1 VIAPLAH
8 GIAGVRDLPVPE
20 WLFLYGAG
28 IVLVVSFVALGVLW
42 RRPLLE
48 RHTDGRPLPPTAQ
61 RVLLSSALRIVLG
74 ALSFFLFLVVT
85 YAGLF
90 GSRLSAMNIAAY
102 FVFVAFWVGLVPVTI
117 LFGNVWSVLNPWKAG
132 ADAVAWLAER
142 AGAGSEP
149 LARYPERLGRW
160 PAVVLLF
167 LFTALELAYF
177 EPANPRALGLA
188 ILLYTAVMWIGAT
201 VFGRDAWFANGDGF
215 SVYFGFLAT
224 MAPFAGRT
232 DAEGRRELV
241 IRPPLVGATKLD
253 TPPGTIAAVIVMLGS
268 VAFDGLSR
276 IGWWR
281 DRRVDLAEATL
292 GWSDLSGTL
301 MNLAGLVLTV
311 LAVGA
316 AYLLAVAAARRLAD
330 GGRGIPAA
338 FVGSLLPIA
347 LVYAIS
353 HYFTLLII
361 QGQAL
366 IPQSSDPFGRGWD
379 LFGSADH
386 GVDLAPISANTVWY
400 VQVVSLVAGHVAGL
414 ALAHDR
420 AVSLFP
426 PARALRSQYPLLA
439 LMVLYTV
446 GGLWLL
452 SQQ

>member
-8 GIAGVRDLPVPE
+8 GIAGVRDLPVPD

-48 RHTDGRPLPPTAQ
+48 KHADGRPLPATAQ
-61 RVLLSSALRIVLG
+61 RILLSPALRIVLG
-74 ALSFFLFLVVT
+74 ALSFFFFLVVT
-85 YAGLF
+85 YAALF
-90 GSRLSAMNIAAY
+90 GSRLSATNIAPY
-102 FVFVAFWVGLVPVTI
+102 FVFVAFWVGLVPIMI
-117 LFGNVWSVLNPWKAG
+117 LFGNVWSVLNPWKTG

-149 LARYPERLGRW
+149 LARYPSRLGRW
-160 PAVVLLF
+160 PAAFMLL

-188 ILLYTAVMWIGAT
+188 ILLYTAIMWVGAT
-201 VFGRDAWFANGDGF
+201 LFGRDAWFANGDGF
-215 SVYFGFLAT
+215 AVYFSFLAR
-224 MAPFAGRT
+224 MAPFAART
-232 DAEGRRELV
+232 NAGRREIV
-241 IRPPLVGATKLD
+241 VRPPLVGATKLD
-253 TPPGTIAAVIVMLGS
+253 TPPGTIAVVIVMLGS

-276 IGWWR
+276 IAWWQ
-281 DRRVDLAEATL
+281 DRRIDLAEATL
-292 GWSDLSGTL
+292 RWSDLSGTL
-301 MNLAGLVLTV
+301 FNLAGLVLTV

-330 GGRGIPAA
+330 GGPGLPAA

-347 LVYAIS
+347 LVYAVS
-353 HYFTLLII
+353 HYFTLLLV

-366 IPQSSDPFGRGWD
+366 IPLASDPFGKGWD

-386 GVDLAPISANTVWY
+386 GVDLSPISANHVWY
-400 VQVVSLVAGHVAGL
+400 VQVISLVAGHVAGL

-452 SQQ
+452 AQQ

>member
-1 VIAPLAH
+1 MSAPLAH

-48 RHTDGRPLPPTAQ
+48 RHADGRPLPETAQ
-61 RVLLSSALRIVLG
+61 RILLSPALRVALG

-85 YAGLF
+85 YAALF
-90 GSRLSAMNIAAY
+90 GSRLSATNIAPY

-117 LFGNVWSVLNPWKAG
+117 VFGNVWSVLNPWKAG
-132 ADAVAWLAER
+132 ADAVAWLADR
-142 AGAGSEP
+142 AGSGSEP

-188 ILLYTAVMWIGAT
+188 ILLYTAIMWIGAT
-201 VFGRDAWFANGDGF
+201 VFGRDAWFAHGDGF
-215 SVYFGFLAT
+215 TLYFGFLAT
-224 MAPFAGRT
+224 MAPFAART
-232 DAEGRRELV
+232 DSEGRRKIV
-241 IRPPLVGATKLD
+241 VRPPLVGATKID

-276 IGWWR
+276 IAWWQDWR
-281 DRRVDLAEATL
+281 IDLAEATL
-292 GWSDLSGTL
+292 SWSDLSGTL
-301 MNLAGLVLTV
+301 FNLAGLVLTV

-316 AYLLAVAAARRLAD
+316 AYLLAVAAARRLAH
-330 GGRGIPAA
+330 GGPGLPAA
-338 FVGSLLPIA
+338 FVASLLPIA

-353 HYFTLLII
+353 HYFTLLLV

-366 IPQSSDPFGRGWD
+366 IPLVSDPFGRGWD

-386 GVDLAPISANTVWY
+386 GVDLTPISANAVWY
-400 VQVVSLVAGHVAGL
+400 VQVISLVAGHVAGL

-439 LMVLYTV
+439 LMVVYTV